1 MILEQNVRDQA
12 YPEIIFR
19 LSICFTDSEDGK
31 KRGFQAMGLQNDIQ
45 AVDLYFPSKD
55 LLIHQKPKSLHI
67 VDSALLNIRLV
78 KSPHFKTQDLSSI
91 LTFSVS
97 QLLSETQGH
106 PGASISMDQVKINL
120 DQIDDFLE
128 FEVSEMVQQWIL
140 DSQTNYGLRIECD
153 HCFKYGLFFSN
164 EKVNMRVK
172 VESIAN
178 EKSWNR
184 RHISSNFNTNQA
196 CKSNKKKPRCCRESM
211 KVDLTQLPGFDF
223 IEQPKYFDAYMCK
236 GRCPL
241 RYSAQNA
248 HAYLQSLMHLKSKK
262 QDSTN
267 VPKPCC
273 VGTQF
278 QPLDV
283 LHLDPND
290 HTKLK
295 VTHWKNVV
303 VSSCGCV

>member
-1 MILEQNVRDQA
+1 
-12 YPEIIFR
+12 
-19 LSICFTDSEDGK
+19 
-31 KRGFQAMGLQNDIQ
+31 MGLHDDIQ
-45 AVDLYFPSKD
+45 AVDIYFSSKD
-55 LLIHQKPKSLHI
+55 LMLHQKPKALHI

-78 KSPHFKTQDLSSI
+78 KSPNFKRQDLTSE
-91 LTFSVS
+91 LTFTVS
-97 QLLSETQGH
+97 QLLSESQDH
-106 PGASISMDQVKINL
+106 PSASISMGNL
-120 DQIDDFLE
+120 KVNLEQIDDFLE
-128 FEVSEMVQQWIL
+128 FDVAEMVQQWIL
-140 DSQTNYGLRIECD
+140 DPKSNYGLRIECD
-153 HCFKYGLFFSN
+153 NCFQHGLFFSN
-164 EKVNMRVK
+164 EKVDLRVK

-184 RHISSNFNTNQA
+184 RHVGSDKTTEL

-223 IEQPKYFDAYMCK
+223 IEQPKHFDAYMCK

-262 QDSTN
+262 ELTK

-278 QPLDV
+278 QPLDI
-283 LHLDPND
+283 LHVDPQNP
-290 HTKLK
+290 TKLK
-295 VTHWKNVV
+295 VTHWKNVI

>member
-1 MILEQNVRDQA
+1 
-12 YPEIIFR
+12 
-19 LSICFTDSEDGK
+19 
-31 KRGFQAMGLQNDIQ
+31 MGLANDVQ
-45 AVDLYFPSKD
+45 AVDLYFPSKN

-67 VDSALLNIRLV
+67 VDSAFLNIRLV
-78 KSPHFKTQDLSSI
+78 KSPHFKTKENSI

-97 QLLSETQGH
+97 QLLSETQDH
-106 PGASISMDQVKINL
+106 PGAKIHMGQVKVNL

-128 FEVSEMVQQWIL
+128 FEVSEMVQGWIL
-140 DSQTNYGLRIECD
+140 DGATNHGLRIECD
-153 HCFKYGLFFSN
+153 HCFKFGLFFSN
-164 EKVNMRVK
+164 EKVDLRVK
-172 VESIAN
+172 VESIDN

-184 RHISSNFNTNQA
+184 RHTNSNSNLD

-262 QDSTN
+262 LDLNQ

-290 HTKLK
+290 NTKLK